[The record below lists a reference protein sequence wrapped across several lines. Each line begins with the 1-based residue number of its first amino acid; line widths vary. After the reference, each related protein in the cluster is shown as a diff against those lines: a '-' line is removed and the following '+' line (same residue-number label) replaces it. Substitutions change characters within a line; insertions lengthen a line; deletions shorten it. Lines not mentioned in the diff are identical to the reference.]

1 MEDCMK
7 RRSAGFTLVELMVI
21 IVIIGI
27 TFSLALPGFQGMIQR
42 NRMATNVNDMLL
54 AINLA

>member
-21 IVIIGI
+21 IVVIGI

-42 NRMATNVNDMLL
+42 NRMATNV
-54 AINLA
+54 